1 MITFELRCK
10 SAFIR
15 LENPGPIPK
24 QRPIYFG
31 FKSFPMKKPI
41 VYSIAVKTRKYLYL
55 LLWTV
60 LTLFMGNVASAQI
73 DFVVNSAVFSPTT
86 ISIGETATLTTN
98 VSINPTST
106 AGGGQLAPGCLEI
119 VISMPAPKQY
129 VPQGGAAAVSAMGF
143 GASFTWTYSAIDNSL
158 YGYNNVNLPA
168 GSGGNIVVT
177 VQGLAITGVPAISTV
192 NASDF
197 ANCTITNDGSNDSR
211 STSLSVVHS
220 VELSCITDT
229 VFFYDVTSMGIVI
242 RAEDLYNS
250 ASTTP
255 ACEPLS
261 FFLFDSIRR
270 EPDSLVYGLN
280 DLFDPPTCIVLTA
293 KDDCGDSLNCK
304 ILISILDTLPPQIF
318 CPLPDTVCDLSQ
330 VPLPFATLAEFE
342 AAGGDVS
349 DETFSVFI
357 PASFFSWIGDDTTS
371 AGCNRTIERKYR
383 IEDWFGN
390 ADTCSQ
396 FFVVKNANGLSCGPT
411 VTKNTD
417 PGLCTAAIQVSAQIN
432 ANCEVDT
439 FFNNGPV
446 NNIYPLGTT
455 NVTFTLITEC
465 IDTFKCIKQVIV
477 SDSIFPVLRCPSDVT
492 VQCTVP
498 AAAVTFAQYT
508 GQGGLAVDNC
518 AINTSSITSIDS
530 PAVGTCPRTVVRTY
544 FISDQSGNSSSC
556 QQSITL
562 NDTTPPM
569 ITDPADITAGTDNG
583 VCQAVVNLINPT
595 VTDNCN
601 MGTTLVRIPAGNVF
615 QAGVT
620 VVTWTATDACGN
632 TSTQTQSITVLD
644 DEAPNLNCKG
654 PLDLNLSYGDNYKTA
669 LSLLLSYTDNCPASL
684 TVKARRMD
692 VVCASNGNQWL
703 DTVRFC
709 CADVNLTR
717 QVIVRVTDAAGNS
730 NTCMV
735 AITVKDKLAPVLEE
749 PLPNITISCDY
760 DIQLNDLEDFGTIVF
775 DPADRA
781 EIDIDDTL
789 FVGPKY
795 DGWVTDNCPGSLQ
808 LNELTPLDQRGPHNN
823 GNIIRRFVV
832 TDGAGNTLAVNQTI
846 TIIDAD
852 PLTLDD
858 IHWPADTSY
867 TDCTAI
873 PPDTSLTGSPVFDN
887 DDICTLPAA
896 SFKDQ
901 VFDDPT
907 SGCVY
912 IRRKW
917 RVIDWAQYIPNT
929 TTGVWEHIQDIHLIN
944 SVKPVFTSSCADRT
958 VCAVNAE
965 CDAVV
970 RLGAHATDDCT
981 EVEDLTFDYKIDT
994 DNNGS
999 IDHYATDDTFAI
1011 RLPRGI
1017 HKISWRVEDRCGNFT
1032 DCSYLVTVKEC
1043 KAPTPVCLYGL
1054 STNLEDNGTGGT
1066 SVIWAKDFNN
1076 HSYDNCTS
1084 EAELKFSFTSNTANT
1099 SLTLT
1104 CANEGIYNLS
1114 MWVTDKDGNQA
1125 RCNTFIKVTDNK
1137 NLCPDT
1143 IGGNG
1148 IPGLSVAGRI
1158 VTEEQAMLK
1167 GIKVSLTDQTNA
1179 MWAETDETGNYMI
1192 ENVLQLGDYQLKP
1205 QKNDE
1210 WQQGISTIDLVMIQR
1225 HILNA
1230 ARLTSPYKLI
1240 AADANNDQ
1248 KISASDLVAL
1258 RKLILGLETEIAGNT
1273 SWRFVPKSF
1282 QFADPSQPWPFAEIV
1297 ELNDIDVNLMNND
1310 FFAIKTGD
1318 VNGTVSNSIKKGAAE
1333 NRTRKLADLVIK
1345 EQYFEAG
1352 KFVNVPVTLDHN
1364 GSFTAIQTGIKIDT
1378 RNLEFAG
1385 IMDESIAL
1393 PKESYRYDLNTGM
1406 LYIAHLES
1414 TPVELRPGAVLFIL
1428 QFKTIERNK
1437 LSKVL
1442 SLETAAY
1449 ENFLVDVNI
1458 EPVYLNVRM
1467 SDDLEA
1473 LTVSQNTP
1481 NPFAD
1486 YTEVKYFIADDGMVE
1501 ITIYDNA
1508 GSKIFNQ
1515 VRHCTAGV
1523 NQLRIDRE
1531 QLGDKRGVFF
1541 LHIATG
1547 ERKEIKKLLRL
1558 N

>member
-1 MITFELRCK
+1 
-10 SAFIR
+10 
-15 LENPGPIPK
+15 
-24 QRPIYFG
+24 
-31 FKSFPMKKPI
+31 MKKPI
-41 VYSIAVKTRKYLYL
+41 IYSFAVKTKKYVHL
-55 LLWTV
+55 LLMAV
-60 LTLFMGNVASAQI
+60 CTLFASNSLSAQI
-73 DFVVNSAVFSPTT
+73 DFVVNSAVFSPTN
-86 ISIGETATLTTN
+86 ISIGETATLTSN
-98 VSINPTST
+98 VMINPTSP
-106 AGGGQLAPGCLEI
+106 AGGGQLAVGCLEI
-119 VISMPAPKQY
+119 VISLPAPKQY

-158 YGYNNVNLPA
+158 YGYNNVILPA
-168 GSGGNIVVT
+168 GAGGDIIVT
-177 VQGLAITGVPAISTV
+177 VEGLVITGVPAISTV
-192 NASDF
+192 NANDF
-197 ANCTITNDGSNDSR
+197 SNCTVTNDGSNDSR
-211 STSLSVVHS
+211 SASLSVNHS
-220 VELSCITDT
+220 VELSCKTDT

-242 RAEDLYNS
+242 RARDLYNS
-250 ASTTP
+250 ATTTP

-261 FFLFDSIRR
+261 FFLYDSIRR

-318 CPLPDTVCDLSQ
+318 CPLPDTVCDLSL
-330 VPLPFATLAEFE
+330 VPLPFGTLAEFE

-371 AGCNRTIERKYR
+371 TGCNRTIERQYR

-396 FFVVKNANGLSCGPT
+396 FFVIKDANGLNCGPATT
-411 VTKNTD
+411 VNTD
-417 PGLCTAAIQVSAQIN
+417 PGLCSAVVLLNVPIHK
-432 ANCEVDT
+432 NCEVDT
-439 FFNNGPV
+439 FYNNGPS
-446 NNIYPLGTT
+446 NNTYPLGTT
-455 NVTFTLITEC
+455 NVTFTLITMC
-465 IDTFKCIKQVIV
+465 NDTFKCIKQVIV
-477 SDSIFPVLRCPSDVT
+477 ADSIYPVLRCPSDVT
-492 VQCTVP
+492 IQCTVP
-498 AAAVTFAQYT
+498 AAAITFAQYT
-508 GQGGLAVDNC
+508 AQGGLATDNC
-518 AINTSSITSIDS
+518 AINPASISSIDS
-530 PAVGTCPRTVVRTY
+530 PAVGTCPKTVVRTY
-544 FISDQSGNSSSC
+544 FVSDQSGNASSC
-556 QQSITL
+556 QQNITL
-562 NDTTPPM
+562 NDTTPPV
-569 ITDPADITAGTDNG
+569 ITDPSDITAGTDPG
-583 VCQAVVNLINPT
+583 VCQAIVNLLNPI

-601 MGTTLVRIPAGNVF
+601 AGTTLVRNPSGNVF
-615 QAGVT
+615 QSGVT
-620 VVTWTATDACGN
+620 IVTWTATDACGN
-632 TSTQTQSITVLD
+632 TSTQTQNITVVD
-644 DEAPNLNCKG
+644 DEAPNINCKG

-669 LSLLLSYTDNCPASL
+669 LSLLLSYSDNCQLPL
-684 TVKARRMD
+684 IVKARRMD
-692 VVCASNGNQWL
+692 VVCAPNGDQWL

-749 PLPNITISCDY
+749 PLPNITVSCDY
-760 DIQLNDLEDFGTIVF
+760 DIQLNDLEEFGTIVF
-775 DPADRA
+775 NSADRA
-781 EIDIDDTL
+781 EIEIDDPL
-789 FVGPKY
+789 FIGPKY
-795 DGWVTDNCPGSLQ
+795 DGWVTDNCVSSLQ
-808 LNELTPLDQRGPHNN
+808 LTELPPLDQRGPHNN

-832 TDGAGNTLAVNQTI
+832 TDGAGNTLAINQTI
-846 TIIDAD
+846 TIVDAD
-852 PLTLDD
+852 PLTIDD

-873 PPDTSLTGSPVFDN
+873 PPDTTLTGSPFFDN

-896 SFKDQ
+896 SYKDQ

-917 RVIDWAQYIPNT
+917 KVIDWAQYVPNT
-929 TTGVWEHIQDIHLIN
+929 TIGVWEHIQNIHLIN

-981 EVEDLTFDYKIDT
+981 DVQDLTYDYKVDT

-999 IDHYATDDTFAI
+999 VDHYATDDTFAI

-1066 SVIWAKDFNN
+1066 SLIWAKDFNN

-1084 EAELKFSFTSNTANT
+1084 EPELKFSFTANTANT

-1104 CANEGIYNLS
+1104 CANEGVYNLS

-1158 VTEEQAMLK
+1158 TTEEQAMVK
-1167 GIKVSLTDQTNA
+1167 GIKVSLADPSNT
-1179 MWAETDETGNYMI
+1179 MWAESDETGNFMI
-1192 ENVLQLGDYQLKP
+1192 DNVLPMGDYQLKP

-1210 WQQGISTIDLVMIQR
+1210 WQNGISTIDLVMIQR

-1230 ARLTSPYKLI
+1230 AKLNSPYKLI

-1258 RKLILGLETEIAGNT
+1258 RKLILGLETEINGNT
-1273 SWRFVPKSF
+1273 SWRFVPKTF
-1282 QFADPSQPWPFAEIV
+1282 LFADPSQPWPFAEVV

-1310 FFAIKTGD
+1310 FIAIKTGD
-1318 VNGTVSNSIKKGAAE
+1318 VNGTVSNTISQKAADT
-1333 NRTRKLADLVIK
+1333 RTRNYADIVFK
-1345 EQYFEAG
+1345 DQYFEAG
-1352 KFVNVPVTLDHN
+1352 RYVNVPVTLDHN
-1364 GSFTAIQTGIKIDT
+1364 GSFTAIQTGLKIDT
-1378 RNLEFAG
+1378 RHLEFAG
-1385 IMDESIAL
+1385 IMDESIVL
-1393 PKESYRYDLNTGM
+1393 PKESYRYDLSTGM

-1414 TPVELRPGAVLFIL
+1414 SPLNLRPGAVLFIL
-1428 QFKTIERNK
+1428 QFKTLESGK
-1437 LSKVL
+1437 LSKAL
-1442 SLETAAY
+1442 SLDATVF
-1449 ENFLVDVNI
+1449 ENFLVDENI
-1458 EPVYLNVRM
+1458 APVYLNARM

-1473 LTVSQNTP
+1473 LTVNQNTP
-1481 NPFAD
+1481 NPFAE

-1508 GSKIFNQ
+1508 GIKIFNQ
-1515 VRHCTAGV
+1515 VRHCNAGV